1 MYVLYVCSL
10 LLYRLYRVTVLCG
23 VCGQVRESVVAG
35 VRSPTPPWRPAG
47 LTALSSGLAAGQ
59 DQGAEMTA
67 VDCMYVYEFMVCGL
81 LIVVC
86 MVH

>member
-1 MYVLYVCSL
+1 
-10 LLYRLYRVTVLCG
+10 
-23 VCGQVRESVVAG
+23 VAG

-67 VDCMYVYEFMVCGL
+67 VDCMYVYEFIVCGL
-81 LIVVC
+81 LIVVY
-86 MVH
+86 MVY